1 MNSNNFLKNKSENK
15 KNNSTRSKDV
25 ALELYEKSLKKKK
38 LKLSILKKDLLD
50 KCNDYSEKLL
60 QLEKRLQK
68 RINNTYNF
76 SLEKEIISILPV
88 IDSID
93 STENA
98 LNNCKD
104 DISDIC
110 ICLKKIQKN
119 FSSLFLKYNILVINS
134 INIPFDPNLH
144 QAISIDFSEK
154 YQNNYI
160 SKIIQKGYLL
170 HSRLLRPALVS
181 VSKTR

>member
-15 KNNSTRSKDV
+15 KANSTSSDST
-25 ALELYEKSLKKKK
+25 LELYKKLLKKKK

-68 RINNTYNF
+68 KVNNTYNF
-76 SLEKEIISILPV
+76 SLEKKIMSILPV

-98 LNNCKD
+98 LNNCNN

-110 ICLKKIQKN
+110 TCLKKIQKN

-154 YQNNYI
+154 YKNNYI

-170 HSRLLRPALVS
+170 HNRLLRPALVS
-181 VSKTR
+181 VSKKR